1 MKTCNSWNEEDIP
14 TSIHCLPTGHSTD
27 SCSSSDEESYTD
39 SDTAITNEEVIEA
52 IKSAKLKY
60 CVAKELASRAKTELH
75 SIVNSLN
82 ATKSVLL
89 LLSNSSYKES
99 EEEKSS
105 ARRVDALLN
114 AHGLQRVAMLKD
126 GDCLFSAVA
135 FQFKNRYSM
144 EGIDSLLN
152 QHLRLLGIEA
162 DKTDVQTIGQ
172 TLRELTV

>member
-1 MKTCNSWNEEDIP
+1 M
-14 TSIHCLPTGHSTD
+14 
-27 SCSSSDEESYTD
+27 
-39 SDTAITNEEVIEA
+39 
-52 IKSAKLKY
+52 
-60 CVAKELASRAKTELH
+60 
-75 SIVNSLN
+75 
-82 ATKSVLL
+82 
-89 LLSNSSYKES
+89 LSNSSYKES

-135 FQFKNRYSM
+135 FQLKNRYSM

-162 DKTDVQTIGQ
+162 DKTDVQAIEQ
-172 TLRELTV
+172 TLRELTVKEFLGVHRDEYASYLDLTHREHFEDMANKFVNRGFFDCELGNATPLVLANVLQVPLVIMSSTENFPVIPVIPKETLTNAPMYITI